1 MRNGEA
7 SQQLVFV
14 KGTITSVVLAVDEQ
28 LTTSGIVDCD
38 KGTEILKTDEPALF
52 QKTNISKYPFWHG
65 NFRLKT
71 WLTQ

>member
-14 KGTITSVVLAVDEQ
+14 KGTVTSVVLAVDEK

-38 KGTEILKTDEPALF
+38 KGKEILKTDEPALF
-52 QKTNISKYPFWHG
+52 RNTTIF
-65 NFRLKT
+65 
-71 WLTQ
+71 